1 MNSEVIRVEEAGVM
15 LGLSRLAA
23 YRAVKRGE
31 IPALRFGRKIVIP
44 KAAIERMLRV
54 GTEAEVSK

>member
-1 MNSEVIRVEEAGVM
+1 MQPEVLRVEEAGAM

-31 IPALRFGRKIVIP
+31 IPALRFGRRLVVSKV
-44 KAAIERMLRV
+44 AIDRMLQI
-54 GTEAEVSK
+54 GSNGNEVD